1 MSELAGAG
9 RRWRPWIATALVVS
23 LWAAPV
29 EAQETPATA
38 GKSSGREHRVRRG
51 DTLWDLARYYLNDPF
66 RWGLIYE
73 ANRGVVSNP
82 HRIYPNDRLVIPE
95 PGAPVAAGVAEPAAV
110 GSAVEARVE
119 ATEAPGRTIF
129 YRGVVDG
136 AAEVAG
142 DRRGDQPIFVEGEK
156 EAVVVV
162 QPAEYLAAPWL
173 ADPGELPAFGK
184 VLRLIGHGEDR
195 DKVAQSA
202 HPGDRLYIERRGRR
216 VPEVGTEVLLARE
229 GRRVRGWGRVISPS
243 AVGVVEAVE
252 RDVIT
257 VAVRRQFDRVE
268 PGDIALPL
276 DSVPEVH
283 GRVEPVEDGVAGTLL
298 GFAFEQ
304 PVYGTA
310 ELGFVDLGTKRGIG
324 VGDEL
329 EVFIPTRELG
339 GWNQT
344 KLPEER
350 VARLRV
356 IRVEERTATVRVL
369 GIWQSTIRA
378 GLPVR
383 LVGKLP

>member
-1 MSELAGAG
+1 MSELAGTG
-9 RRWRPWIATALVVS
+9 RRWRPLIAIALGAS
-23 LWAAPV
+23 LWASPV
-29 EAQETPATA
+29 LAQETPATA
-38 GKSSGREHRVRRG
+38 EKSSGREHRVRRG

-82 HRIYPNDRLVIPE
+82 HLIYPNDRLVIPV
-95 PGAPVAAGVAEPAAV
+95 PGQEAGARGSEPVAGDLAE
-110 GSAVEARVE
+110 VEP
-119 ATEAPGRTIF
+119 APGRTVF
-129 YRGVVDG
+129 YRGDMVG
-136 AAEVAG
+136 AERPAG
-142 DRRGDQPIFVEGEK
+142 DPSSEQPIFEAVEA
-156 EAVVVV
+156 EAVVAV
-162 QPAEYLAAPWL
+162 QPGEYLAAPWL
-173 ADPGELPAFGK
+173 AESGSLTAYGK

-195 DKVAQSA
+195 DKIAQSA
-202 HPGDRLYIERRGRR
+202 HPGDRLYVERRGRHA
-216 VPEVGTEVLLARE
+216 PEVGAEVLIARE
-229 GRRVRGWGRVISPS
+229 GRRIRGWGRVVSPT
-243 AVGVVEAVE
+243 AVGVVEGVE

-276 DSVPEVH
+276 EPAPEVK
-283 GRVEPVEDGVAGTLL
+283 GMAEPVSDGVVGKLL

-310 ELGFVDLGTKRGIG
+310 ELGFVDLGTKRGVA

-329 EVFIPTRELG
+329 EAFVPARELG

-369 GIWQSTIRA
+369 GLYQSTIRA